1 MAPTRVF
8 ISSVQR
14 EFEEE
19 RAALRNHIR
28 EDPWMSKLF
37 EVFLFEDTPASDR
50 RPDMLYLEEVARCD
64 IYIGLFG
71 VQYGSSDKEGISPT
85 EREFDRASELG
96 KHRLVYLK
104 KIRNQDRDLRMKRL
118 IDKAQNEVVRKSFAN
133 VEGLKREV
141 SKSLSKYW
149 SEMLLCAAP
158 ADSGRCRTS
167 KEAEEVLERY
177 QEMAGQV
184 YAVPDPLAPFDCVL
198 QGREISSG
206 EASRI
211 ICETDGNI
219 LLKGPSGC
227 GKSHL
232 AAATVLE
239 FVRCGGVALIVK
251 IKNYTDTLMAVLDRE
266 IDILNIPSSIKLF
279 SASQMLGR
287 SILLVADGYN
297 ECDASRRESLT
308 LELAVLARRLKA
320 NILITSQVPL
330 ARPDVLMSRTVEV
343 QRTAMETKFAIAR
356 NAMDVDE
363 LPDDIQLLLGAVS
376 TGLEAKLVGEVGQQL
391 DAGSSRFAL
400 FDAYAR
406 KCLNNMA
413 VEGISAL
420 SHVAAWLSDRVSF
433 SLSVRDL
440 DRLMAEERVG
450 PAVSA
455 RLQAA
460 GLLSSQ
466 GNRVS
471 FVHEM
476 FFNAFA
482 AEAVVRRSAGQSE
495 AILKALEAPLHAERK
510 DFIIGAIDEQ
520 LLLES
525 VLRGL
530 SDPTSVS
537 ACLSGLCG
545 ARARDWAEARLTRL
559 LSQLHE
565 EAREVRFKRI
575 EHGFKRIAF
584 DEDRLTPWN
593 SLDRAFLA
601 ALPQLIMEARYL
613 EDIFHIIRTLDERID
628 DECIRLIGHG
638 QGQEFS
644 LRSQMFEIS
653 FAFGNGPA
661 PGMAEVCASVG
672 NSLHRADGG
681 GLVKFL
687 KKHLAEDRT
696 SDGQLYFLLRLA
708 RELIFD
714 HFSNMTDVI
723 ARFVART
730 MRRRW
735 SQAPYHLA
743 LHLLET
749 AGSCH
754 FAGEAEKA
762 ALIQALDSLPPCNNI
777 WLASTITESLQFLG
791 AFEESESG
799 HRTEVCREVSR
810 CLANADETTYTE
822 LAYGIYSRQFDHP
835 FSRAYFEVLAGL
847 PTHERKQLLLM
858 AANGAEEGGLF
869 LGILIDELASFG
881 DPEVGQGLSRFTGLP
896 PTKSGF
902 SQKAVDVFIT
912 AHIALARLGL
922 SLSTEPEF
930 TNFPPANSM
939 AACGSVLY
947 WINRN
952 DLDEGTRRNK
962 CGPAFSVL
970 SRHRQ
975 SATLE
980 VLRLCDP
987 RNYLWSERYL
997 KSVNRSIV
1005 DYFPGKSVELCHCAL
1020 NQPEELIGYFSFNK
1034 NEALGYAI
1042 RVLAQYGGNEDLPP
1056 LRKYF
1061 EDRYLGTQAIDAVK
1075 RIEERE
1081 LAL

>member
-1 MAPTRVF
+1 MAPTRIF
-8 ISSVQR
+8 ISSVQS

-28 EDPWMSKLF
+28 EDPWMSQLF
-37 EVFLFEDTPASDR
+37 EVFLFEDTPASDQ

-71 VQYGSSDKEGISPT
+71 AQYGSLDKGGVSPT

-104 KIRNQDRDLRMKRL
+104 WIRNQARDPRMKML
-118 IDKAQNEVVRKSFAN
+118 IDKAQNEVVRKSFAD
-133 VEGLKREV
+133 VEVLKREL

-149 SEMLLCAAP
+149 FELFLCSAP
-158 ADSGRCRTS
+158 ADNDRCRTS
-167 KEAEEVLERY
+167 KEAEEVLQSY
-177 QEMAGQV
+177 QEAVGQV
-184 YAVPDPLAPFDCVL
+184 YAVPDPLAPFDCVM

-206 EASRI
+206 EASRL
-211 ICETDGNI
+211 ICETNGNI
-219 LLKGPSGC
+219 LLNGPSGC

-232 AAATVLE
+232 AADTVLE
-239 FVRCGGVALIVK
+239 FVGRGGVAFIVR
-251 IKNYTDTLMAVLDRE
+251 IKNYTDSLMAVLDRE
-266 IDILNIPSSIKLF
+266 IDFLDLPPSIKLF
-279 SASQMLGR
+279 SAAQMLER

-297 ECDASRRESLT
+297 ECDRSRRESLT
-308 LELAVLARRLKA
+308 LELAALARRYKV

-343 QRTAMETKFAIAR
+343 PRTAMETKIAIAK

-363 LPDDIQLLLGAVS
+363 LPKDIKLLLGAVS

-400 FDAYAR
+400 FDAYTR
-406 KCLNNMA
+406 KCLDNMA

-440 DRLMAEERVG
+440 DRLMAEERIG
-450 PAVSA
+450 HAVSG
-455 RLQAA
+455 RLQSA

-482 AEAVVRRSAGQSE
+482 AEAIVRRSAGQSE

-520 LLLES
+520 LLLEN

-530 SDPTSVS
+530 SDHTSVC
-537 ACLSGLCG
+537 ACLSGSCG
-545 ARARDWAEARLTRL
+545 VRARDWAEARWTRL

-565 EAREVRFKRI
+565 EVRDVRFKI
-575 EHGFKRIAF
+575 VEHGFKRVAF
-584 DEDRLTPWN
+584 DEDRLTTWS
-593 SLDRAFLA
+593 SLDQAFLA
-601 ALPQLIMEARYL
+601 ALPQLILDGRYL
-613 EDIFHIIRTLDERID
+613 DDILHIISTLDERIN
-628 DECIRLIGHG
+628 DECVRLDGHG
-638 QGQEFS
+638 QEQDFS
-644 LRSQMFEIS
+644 LRSEMFEIS
-653 FAFGNGPA
+653 FAFGNGPT
-661 PGMAEVCASVG
+661 PGIAKVCASVG
-672 NSLHRADGG
+672 NNVLRADGVRF
-681 GLVKFL
+681 VKFL
-687 KKHLAEDRT
+687 QKHLAEDRM
-696 SDGQLYFLLRLA
+696 SDGQLYLLLSLA
-708 RELIFD
+708 QALTLD
-714 HFSNMTDVI
+714 HFASITNVI
-723 ARFVART
+723 AQFVART
-730 MRRRW
+730 MRMRW

-754 FAGEAEKA
+754 FASEAEKA
-762 ALIQALDSLPPCNNI
+762 ALIQALESLLPCNNI
-777 WLASTITESLQFLG
+777 WLASSITEALQFLG

-799 HRTEVCREVSR
+799 HHTVVCREVRR
-810 CLANADETTYTE
+810 CLARADEKTNTE
-822 LAYGIYSRQFDHP
+822 LAYSIYSRQFDHP
-835 FSRAYFEVLAGL
+835 FSGAYFEVLAGL

-858 AANGAEEGGLF
+858 AANGAEEGDFF

-881 DPEVGQGLSRFTGLP
+881 DPKVGQGLTRFMGLP
-896 PTKSGF
+896 PTKCVF
-902 SQKAVDVFIT
+902 PQKAVDVFIT

-922 SLSTEPEF
+922 SLSTRPEF
-930 TNFPPANSM
+930 TNFPPAESM
-939 AACGSVLY
+939 AACGSILY

-952 DLDEGTRRNK
+952 DLDEGTKRDK
-962 CGPAFSVL
+962 CGPALSVL
-970 SRHRQ
+970 SRYRQ

-980 VLRLCDP
+980 VLRVCDP
-987 RNYLWSERYL
+987 HNYLWSERYL

-1034 NEALGYAI
+1034 NEATGYAI
-1042 RVLAQYGGNEDLPP
+1042 RVLAQYGGNENLPP

-1061 EDRYLGTQAIDAVK
+1061 EDRYLGTQAIDAMK